1 MLCSTI
7 SKSKK
12 MTTVTLNLSAD
23 IYQQLHQISHQQ
35 SRTVEKMIQ
44 KWIIEN
50 IASPQKDL
58 REQSRQLLKTT
69 GLHTELGPELRKQAE
84 NSTATLE
91 QVQAAFARAGGQ
103 PLSKMVIEMRGPKI

>member
-1 MLCSTI
+1 MPKQYMLCLTI
-7 SKSKK
+7 SKIKK

-69 GLHTELGPELRKQAE
+69 GLHTELGPELQKQAE

-91 QVQAAFARAGGQ
+91 QVQAAFARAGSTIKQNGD
-103 PLSKMVIEMRGPKI
+103 